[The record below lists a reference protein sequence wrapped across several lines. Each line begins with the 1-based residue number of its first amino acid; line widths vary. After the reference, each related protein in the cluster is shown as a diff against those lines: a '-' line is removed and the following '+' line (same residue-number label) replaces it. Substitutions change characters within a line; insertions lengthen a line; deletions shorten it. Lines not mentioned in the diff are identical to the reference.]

1 MEKPNTSFAQMMKGK
16 RKITQATAW
25 RKSLTKMDELDIDK
39 LKKKKFN
46 ISIENLV
53 TIGMV
58 VITVT
63 GMWYSL
69 QEEIQLAKELPEPEV
84 SRTEYDL
91 KDQLIRETIIS
102 TQEKVNEN
110 GEKLKDIDEKLFEI
124 ITKD

>member
-1 MEKPNTSFAQMMKGK
+1 
-16 RKITQATAW
+16 
-25 RKSLTKMDELDIDK
+25 MDELDIEK

-53 TIGMV
+53 TIGTV

-63 GMWYSL
+63 GMWYTL
-69 QEEIQLAKELPEPEV
+69 QEEIELAKKLPEPEV

>member
-1 MEKPNTSFAQMMKGK
+1 
-16 RKITQATAW
+16 
-25 RKSLTKMDELDIDK
+25 MDELDIEK

-63 GMWYSL
+63 GMWYTL
-69 QEEIQLAKELPEPEV
+69 QEDIQLAKELPEPEV

>member
-1 MEKPNTSFAQMMKGK
+1 MS
-16 RKITQATAW
+16 
-25 RKSLTKMDELDIDK
+25 ELDIEK

-46 ISIENLV
+46 ISVENMI

-58 VITVT
+58 VVTVT

-69 QEEIQLAKELPEPEV
+69 QEDIELAKTLPEPEV

-91 KDQLIRETIIS
+91 KDQLIRETIMS
-102 TQEKVNEN
+102 TQEKVEEN

>member
-1 MEKPNTSFAQMMKGK
+1 
-16 RKITQATAW
+16 
-25 RKSLTKMDELDIDK
+25 MDELDIEK
-39 LKKKKFN
+39 LKKKKSN

>member
-1 MEKPNTSFAQMMKGK
+1 
-16 RKITQATAW
+16 
-25 RKSLTKMDELDIDK
+25 MDELDIEK
-39 LKKKKFN
+39 IKKKKFN
-46 ISIENLV
+46 ISVENMI

-58 VITVT
+58 VVTVT

-69 QEEIQLAKELPEPEV
+69 QEDIQLAKELPEPEV